1 MRKTEFHQL
10 PYHRI
15 IIMLFIE
22 LNAPEAIL
30 DTLNYDIIQTFWCLL
45 GGFSCD
51 GGDWLMGFWFCLF
64 CIFGDFFRFF
74 FLNFFFREFFRFFL
88 FFVNFFVFLLKFFF
102 VFSLKNYF
110 FFVVFLAFFKLFN
123 SIFLF
128 SNLFIYK
135 STTSPT
141 LLFPPQQRP
150 PHSETLKSSWLLL
163 CLAGGDLTSGL
174 HRTRPRLQPK
184 QQGTVK
190 DGS

>member
-1 MRKTEFHQL
+1 MSIRNNPPSLTFHPPSPSTPSPSTPSPSTSSPSTFSPSTSHPSPPHPPPTQALGIIAGVLLHDHEVRKTEFHQL

-74 FLNFFFREFFRFFL
+74 FFNFLFFFFREFFRFFY
-88 FFVNFFVFLLKFFF
+88 FL
-102 VFSLKNYF
+102 
-110 FFVVFLAFFKLFN
+110 
-123 SIFLF
+123 
-128 SNLFIYK
+128 
-135 STTSPT
+135 
-141 LLFPPQQRP
+141 
-150 PHSETLKSSWLLL
+150 
-163 CLAGGDLTSGL
+163 
-174 HRTRPRLQPK
+174 
-184 QQGTVK
+184 
-190 DGS
+190 